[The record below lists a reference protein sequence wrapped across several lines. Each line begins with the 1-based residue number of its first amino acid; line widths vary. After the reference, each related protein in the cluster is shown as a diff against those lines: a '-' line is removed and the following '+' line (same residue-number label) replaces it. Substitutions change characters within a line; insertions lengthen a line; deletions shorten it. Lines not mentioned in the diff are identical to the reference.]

1 MATETGTIET
11 RIPARLDRLPW
22 SKFHWRVLIGLGTVW
37 ILDGLEVTM
46 VGSVASRLT
55 EKGSG
60 ISITTGQIGT
70 AAAFYVAGACVGAL
84 FFGQLTDRFG
94 RKKLFTITLG
104 VYIVATVAT
113 AFAPTALYFF
123 IARFI
128 TGAGIGG
135 EYAAI
140 NSAIDELIP
149 ARARGRVDL
158 IINGSY
164 WLGSAAGS
172 AASLVLLSSLF
183 ATNIGWRLAFGIGAI
198 LGVGILVV
206 RRSVPESPRWLFI
219 HGRDEEAEQI
229 VDSIERE
236 VRAEADEEL
245 SEPDD
250 SMRVEQRKTISFRE
264 IAHVAFTKYPK
275 RALLGLALFVGQAFM
290 YNAVT
295 FDLGTIFTE
304 FFKVSS
310 GTVPVFIIIFA
321 LSNFMGPLLL
331 GRLFD
336 TVGRK
341 PMIAGTYLI
350 SAALITV
357 TAILFS
363 SGSLSK
369 WGFEGMIVLTFFF
382 ASAGASAAYLT
393 VSEIFPMETRA
404 LAIAFFFAI
413 GTALGGITGPLL
425 FGKFI
430 ASGDVSQVAIGF
442 FIGAALMAVGGI
454 TEIFFGVKAE
464 GQKLE
469 DIAEPLTATAAR
481 DDGGPA
487 DEPELDEATRARRER
502 DERIRGRST
511 ATLERERT
519 GRRRYRPGP
528 GSGSG
533 YSPGMG
539 MLGTTYR
546 SREDNGTARDTEIA
560 AIARVLGEGGEMSR
574 QELARR
580 VNARRWGPGR
590 FGGALADALAEGSA
604 RRVGRDRVGPPAA
617 N

>member
-1 MATETGTIET
+1 MATQTSTIET
-11 RIPARLDRLPW
+11 RVPARLDRLPW

-60 ISITTGQIGT
+60 ITISTGQIGT
-70 AAAFYVAGACVGAL
+70 AAAFYVAGACIGAL

-158 IINGSY
+158 MINGSY

-172 AASLVLLSSLF
+172 AAALVLLSSLF
-183 ATNIGWRLAFGIGAI
+183 ATNVGWRLAFGIGAV
-198 LGVGILVV
+198 LGVGILIV

-219 HGRDEEAEQI
+219 HGRDDEAERI

-236 VRAEADEEL
+236 VREESDEKL
-245 SEPDD
+245 SEPED

-369 WGFEGMIVLTFFF
+369 WGFQGMIVLTFFF

-404 LAIAFFFAI
+404 LAIAFFFAV

-430 ASGDVSQVAIGF
+430 ASGDETQVAIGF
-442 FIGAALMAVGGI
+442 FIGAALMALGGI

-469 DIAEPLTATAAR
+469 DIAEPLTAAAAG
-481 DDGGPA
+481 DG
-487 DEPELDEATRARRER
+487 DEPVEEDEPTRLRRER
-502 DERIRGRST
+502 DERVRTRS
-511 ATLERERT
+511 AGTLERERA

-533 YSPGMG
+533 YSPGMS

-546 SREDNGTARDTEIA
+546 SRQDTGTARDTEID
-560 AIARVLGEGGEMSR
+560 AITRALREGGDMSR

-580 VNARRWGPGR
+580 VHARRWGPGR
-590 FGGALADALAEGSA
+590 FHGALADALAEGSA
-604 RRVGRDRVGPPAA
+604 RRLGRDRVGPPT
-617 N
+617 